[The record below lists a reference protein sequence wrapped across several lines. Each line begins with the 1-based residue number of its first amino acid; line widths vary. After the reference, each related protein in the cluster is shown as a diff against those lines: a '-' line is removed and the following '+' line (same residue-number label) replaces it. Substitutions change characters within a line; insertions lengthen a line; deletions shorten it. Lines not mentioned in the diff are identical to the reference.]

1 MRTDVEQLY
10 HLLHNFHIEIKEE
23 FVFLLVKRADVV
35 LIILEE
41 RTLTISREKRI
52 PMHVAPVGMVG
63 NANIL
68 HRQRSAVI
76 SRNGERKRTIGGRN
90 DHTVAVS
97 LLDKALMALYQAFL
111 IAVQLL
117 IPLHRTEI
125 RGR

>member
-1 MRTDVEQLY
+1 
-10 HLLHNFHIEIKEE
+10 
-23 FVFLLVKRADVV
+23 
-35 LIILEE
+35 
-41 RTLTISREKRI
+41 
-52 PMHVAPVGMVG
+52 MHVAPVGMVG

-76 SRNGERKRTIGGRN
+76 GRNGERKRTIGGRDN
-90 DHTVAVS
+90 HSVAVS
-97 LLDKALMALYQAFL
+97 LLDKALMALYQALL

>member
-1 MRTDVEQLY
+1 
-10 HLLHNFHIEIKEE
+10 
-23 FVFLLVKRADVV
+23 
-35 LIILEE
+35 
-41 RTLTISREKRI
+41 
-52 PMHVAPVGMVG
+52 MHVAPVGMVG

-68 HRQRSAVI
+68 HRQRSVVI
-76 SRNGERKRTIGGRN
+76 GRNGEGKRTIGSRN

>member
-1 MRTDVEQLY
+1 
-10 HLLHNFHIEIKEE
+10 
-23 FVFLLVKRADVV
+23 
-35 LIILEE
+35 
-41 RTLTISREKRI
+41 
-52 PMHVAPVGMVG
+52 MHVAPVGMVG

-76 SRNGERKRTIGGRN
+76 SRNGERKRTIGGRDN
-90 DHTVAVS
+90 HSVAVS
-97 LLDKALMALYQAFL
+97 LLDKTLMALYQALL

>member
-1 MRTDVEQLY
+1 
-10 HLLHNFHIEIKEE
+10 
-23 FVFLLVKRADVV
+23 
-35 LIILEE
+35 
-41 RTLTISREKRI
+41 
-52 PMHVAPVGMVG
+52 MHVAPVGMVG

-76 SRNGERKRTIGGRN
+76 GRNGEGKRTIGGRN

-97 LLDKALMALYQAFL
+97 LLDKALMALYQALL